1 MVVERF
7 VLRPLVGRPVF
18 VTIIVTLFIGAILR
32 VAIILIFGNDTLPI
46 LTPWEPL
53 GTVQVGSAMLDYSS
67 IASLVAGLLAF
78 GAFGY
83 LLQKTRFGIQMRAT
97 SSDQEAALG
106 VGIPVG
112 KILAITWFLAGAMA
126 ALAGVFLGIR
136 DYSVDLNLG
145 YIALRAFPAVIVGG
159 LDSVLGAIV
168 AGLLLGTLEV
178 MTAGYVNALLGPW
191 GKNLH
196 TVMPYLAMIVVLM
209 VRPQGLFGSE
219 KSGASI
225 MPTSPLKTNYRDD
238 LSLFRDRWEYLGL
251 SLAIVTILAF
261 PFLANDHWLSL
272 GVDVWIMIVGAVS
285 MMVLTGFAG
294 QVSLGHAAFLAIGA
308 YATAICSLSFGLPFW
323 LALPIGMI
331 LCTIVGIVTGPFAL
345 RLEGST

>member
-1 MVVERF
+1 MAEFSQLLVSGLALGVIYGLVALGFVIIYRASQVFNFAHGEFLTLGAVLMVFASSPALDTEANPFALGSHGVDGWGLPWGLALLLAMSVTGAVAMVVERF

-32 VAIILIFGNDTLPI
+32 VCIILIFGNDTLPI

-53 GTVQVGSAMLDYSS
+53 GTIKVGSAMLDYSS
-67 IASLVAGLLAF
+67 IASLIAGIIAF

-209 VRPQGLFGSE
+209 IRPQGLFGSE
-219 KSGASI
+219 KVE
-225 MPTSPLKTNYRDD
+225 R
-238 LSLFRDRWEYLGL
+238 
-251 SLAIVTILAF
+251 V
-261 PFLANDHWLSL
+261 
-272 GVDVWIMIVGAVS
+272 
-285 MMVLTGFAG
+285 
-294 QVSLGHAAFLAIGA
+294 
-308 YATAICSLSFGLPFW
+308 
-323 LALPIGMI
+323 
-331 LCTIVGIVTGPFAL
+331 
-345 RLEGST
+345 

>member
-1 MVVERF
+1 MAEFSQLLVSGLALGVIYGLVALGFVIIYRASQVFNFAHGEFLTLGAVLMVFASSPALDTDANPFALGSHGVDGWGLPWGVALLLAMSVTGAVAMVVERF

-67 IASLVAGLLAF
+67 IASLIAGLIAF

-219 KSGASI
+219 KVE
-225 MPTSPLKTNYRDD
+225 R
-238 LSLFRDRWEYLGL
+238 
-251 SLAIVTILAF
+251 V
-261 PFLANDHWLSL
+261 
-272 GVDVWIMIVGAVS
+272 
-285 MMVLTGFAG
+285 
-294 QVSLGHAAFLAIGA
+294 
-308 YATAICSLSFGLPFW
+308 
-323 LALPIGMI
+323 
-331 LCTIVGIVTGPFAL
+331 
-345 RLEGST
+345 

>member
-1 MVVERF
+1 MAEFSQLLVSGLALGVIYGLVALGFVIIYRASQVFNFAHGEFLTLGAVLMVFASSPALDTDANPFALGSHGVDGWGLPWGVALVLAMSVTGAVAMVVERF

-67 IASLVAGLLAF
+67 IASLIAGLIAF

-219 KSGASI
+219 KVE
-225 MPTSPLKTNYRDD
+225 R
-238 LSLFRDRWEYLGL
+238 
-251 SLAIVTILAF
+251 V
-261 PFLANDHWLSL
+261 
-272 GVDVWIMIVGAVS
+272 
-285 MMVLTGFAG
+285 
-294 QVSLGHAAFLAIGA
+294 
-308 YATAICSLSFGLPFW
+308 
-323 LALPIGMI
+323 
-331 LCTIVGIVTGPFAL
+331 
-345 RLEGST
+345 

>member
-1 MVVERF
+1 MAEFSQLLVSGLALGVIYGLVALGFVIIYRASQVFNFAHGEFLTLGAVLMVFASSPALDTKANPFALGSHGVDGWGLPWGAALVLAMSVTGAVAMVVERF

-32 VAIILIFGNDTLPI
+32 VCIILIFGNDTLPI

-53 GTVQVGSAMLDYSS
+53 GTVNVGSAMLDYSS
-67 IASLVAGLLAF
+67 IASLVAGIIAF

-209 VRPQGLFGSE
+209 IRPQGLFGSE
-219 KSGASI
+219 KVE
-225 MPTSPLKTNYRDD
+225 R
-238 LSLFRDRWEYLGL
+238 
-251 SLAIVTILAF
+251 V
-261 PFLANDHWLSL
+261 
-272 GVDVWIMIVGAVS
+272 
-285 MMVLTGFAG
+285 
-294 QVSLGHAAFLAIGA
+294 
-308 YATAICSLSFGLPFW
+308 
-323 LALPIGMI
+323 
-331 LCTIVGIVTGPFAL
+331 
-345 RLEGST
+345 

>member
-1 MVVERF
+1 VAEFSQLLVSGLALGVIYGLVALGFVIIYRASQVFNFAHGEFLTLGAVLMVFTSSPALDTDASPFALGSHGVDGWGLPWGIALLLAMSVTGAVAMLVERF

-67 IASLVAGLLAF
+67 IASLIAGLIAF

-219 KSGASI
+219 KVE
-225 MPTSPLKTNYRDD
+225 R
-238 LSLFRDRWEYLGL
+238 
-251 SLAIVTILAF
+251 V
-261 PFLANDHWLSL
+261 
-272 GVDVWIMIVGAVS
+272 
-285 MMVLTGFAG
+285 
-294 QVSLGHAAFLAIGA
+294 
-308 YATAICSLSFGLPFW
+308 
-323 LALPIGMI
+323 
-331 LCTIVGIVTGPFAL
+331 
-345 RLEGST
+345 

>member
-1 MVVERF
+1 MAEFSQLLVSGLALGVIYGLVALGFVIIYRASQVFNFAHGEFLTLGAVVMVFASSPALDVEANPFALGSNSVDGWGLPWGAALILAMSVTGIVAMLVERF

-32 VAIILIFGNDTLPI
+32 VCIILIFGNDTLPI

-53 GTVQVGSAMLDYSS
+53 GTVQVGGAMLDHSS
-67 IASLVAGLLAF
+67 IASLIAGLIAF
-78 GAFGY
+78 MGFGY

-112 KILAITWFLAGAMA
+112 KVLAITWFLAGAMA
-126 ALAGVFLGIR
+126 AMAGVFLGIR

-159 LDSVLGAIV
+159 LDSVMGAIV

-178 MTAGYVNALLGPW
+178 MTAGYINALLGPW

-196 TVMPYLAMIVVLM
+196 TVMPYLAMIIVLM
-209 VRPQGLFGSE
+209 IRPQGLFGSE
-219 KSGASI
+219 KVE
-225 MPTSPLKTNYRDD
+225 R
-238 LSLFRDRWEYLGL
+238 
-251 SLAIVTILAF
+251 V
-261 PFLANDHWLSL
+261 
-272 GVDVWIMIVGAVS
+272 
-285 MMVLTGFAG
+285 
-294 QVSLGHAAFLAIGA
+294 
-308 YATAICSLSFGLPFW
+308 
-323 LALPIGMI
+323 
-331 LCTIVGIVTGPFAL
+331 
-345 RLEGST
+345 